1 MAEEKAEAVF
11 KNKLIDSMQ
20 EASETQSGLEFSLA
34 CKYVGEGLFKDLDSE
49 YEGIISMINAME
61 KNAQKFCF

>member
-1 MAEEKAEAVF
+1 MERKRDLRHF
-11 KNKLIDSMQ
+11 R
-20 EASETQSGLEFSLA
+20 A
-34 CKYVGEGLFKDLDSE
+34 CRYITKGLFEELDSE

>member
-1 MAEEKAEAVF
+1 
-11 KNKLIDSMQ
+11 MQ
-20 EASETQSGLEFSLA
+20 EASETQCWLEFSMA
-34 CKYVGEGLFKDLDSE
+34 CKYVDKPVFDELDNE